1 MNLKLKQLRHKKGY
15 TTKMMSEMLGI
26 SKAFYCQLE
35 NNKRTLSYKMA
46 IRIAAI
52 FKMKPDTLFYDD
64 FKERM
69 Q

>member
-1 MNLKLKQLRHKKGY
+1 MNLKLKQVRQKKGY
-15 TTKMMSEMLGI
+15 TTKEMSEMLGI

-35 NNKRTLSYKMA
+35 NGKRTLSYKMA
-46 IRIAAI
+46 LKIAMI
-52 FKMKPDTLFYDD
+52 FKVKPDTLFYED

>member
-1 MNLKLKQLRHKKGY
+1 
-15 TTKMMSEMLGI
+15 MMSEMLGI